1 MKIKLYK
8 QFENWY
14 HGGTIW
20 LYSDPHFD
28 DPEAYKMN
36 PNWMSSEEQVKRIN
50 ENLSKNDTIIF
61 LGDIGNEEWVKK
73 IKGYKVLIM
82 GNHDKGKTNYE
93 KKFTV
98 HGAYKPDLTVNTFE
112 EAVIEREYRI
122 FDTSNADVRISNNG
136 LFDEVYEGPIFI
148 NDKVL
153 LSHEPIDIH
162 FGINIF
168 GHCHAG
174 NFSSLLYKDKYA
186 KFNVCSNIVD
196 FNKIRLDKLV
206 EKAGSKIKNIHEV
219 YLDSIRRKNNDC

>member
-28 DPEAYKMN
+28 DPDSKSID
-36 PNWMSSEEQVKRIN
+36 PNWPDSDTQVKMIN
-50 ENLSKNDTIIF
+50 EGLGKNDTIIF

-112 EAVIEREYRI
+112 EAIIEREYRI

-148 NDKVL
+148 NDKIL

-162 FGINIF
+162 FGINIH
-168 GHCHAG
+168 GHNHG
-174 NFSSLLYKDKYA
+174 LKGD
-186 KFNVCSNIVD
+186 KFNICADVVSY
-196 FNKIRLDKLV
+196 NKIRLDSLLEGVKV
-206 EKAGSKIKNIHEV
+206 KSIHE
-219 YLDSIRRKNNDC
+219 LCIDRASGRKHDC